1 MRTLYA
7 FIVDE
12 TDQGNH
18 VMVVSDTGTGV
29 MNIHADSIKDAKG
42 KTGVTSDNLH
52 PLYSKLFPE
61 GWTIKWVDDTENHTG
76 LIKAIKINN
85 LKMCN

>member
-1 MRTLYA
+1 MITLYA

-12 TDQGNH
+12 TRDGNH
-18 VMVVSDTGTGV
+18 IMVISETGDGV
-29 MNIHADSIKDAKG
+29 INIHANNIEDAKE
-42 KTGVTSDNLH
+42 KTGLTSNNLH
-52 PLYSKLFPE
+52 ELYNKLFPE
-61 GWTIKWVDDTENHTG
+61 GWTIKWVDDPENNSE